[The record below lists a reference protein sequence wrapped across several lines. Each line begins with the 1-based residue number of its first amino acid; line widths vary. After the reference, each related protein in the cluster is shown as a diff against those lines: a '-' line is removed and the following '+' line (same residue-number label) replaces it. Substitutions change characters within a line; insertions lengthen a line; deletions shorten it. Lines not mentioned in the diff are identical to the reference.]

1 MSHYTIAFIVD
12 AENREDAKASIEDL
26 FNGGNDYSFWDAT
39 GFDYGEVMDGDG
51 KDLGVPRV
59 SPIDSKEGQALLQ
72 ELMRGMRGTW
82 VHYAKQLYR
91 KMRRARSRGVSFE
104 RMWEHYTENQVRYAA
119 HQLGSY
125 AGPAIAL
132 YEENGGGIAN
142 EVELRRHLTNRI
154 GVGETRFVVP
164 ADVHY

>member
-12 AENREDAKASIEDL
+12 AENREDAKAVVEDI

-39 GFDYGEVMDGDG
+39 GFDYGEVLDGDG
-51 KDLGVPRV
+51 EDPDVPRV
-59 SPIDSKEGQALLQ
+59 SPIDSVEGRALLQ

-104 RMWEHYTENQVRYAA
+104 RMWERYTENQMRYAA

-125 AGPAIAL
+125 GGPAISI
-132 YEENGGGIAN
+132 YEEHGGGIAN
-142 EVELRRHLTNRI
+142 EVGLSRHLTNPV
-154 GVGETRFVVP
+154 GDGETRFVVP

>member
-104 RMWEHYTENQVRYAA
+104 RMWEHYTENPMRYAA

-125 AGPAIAL
+125 AGPSIL
-132 YEENGGGIAN
+132 IYEENGGGIAN
-142 EVELRRHLTNRI
+142 EVELRRHL
-154 GVGETRFVVP
+154 GSKVGDGETRFLVP

>member
-12 AENREDAKASIEDL
+12 AENKEDAKASIEDL
-26 FNGGNDYSFWDAT
+26 FNGGSDYSFWDAT

-72 ELMRGMRGTW
+72 ELMRGMKGTW

-91 KMRRARSRGVSFE
+91 KMRRARSRGVSYE
-104 RMWEHYTENQVRYAA
+104 RMWEHYTENQMRYAA
-119 HQLGSY
+119 RQLGSY
-125 AGPAIAL
+125 GGPAISI
-132 YEENGGGIAN
+132 YEERGGGIAN
-142 EVELRRHLTNRI
+142 EVELCRHLTNRI
-154 GVGETRFVVP
+154 GGGETRFLVP
-164 ADVHY
+164 ADVHH

>member
-1 MSHYTIAFIVD
+1 MGHYMIAFIVD
-12 AENREDAKASIEDL
+12 AENKEDAKGVVEDL
-26 FNGGNDYSFWDAT
+26 FNGGKDYSFWDAT
-39 GFDYGEVMDGDG
+39 GFDYGEVVDGDG
-51 KDLGVPRV
+51 KDMDIPRV
-59 SPIDSKEGQALLQ
+59 LPIDSEEGQALLQ

-104 RMWEHYTENQVRYAA
+104 RMWEHYTENQLRHSA

-125 AGPAIAL
+125 AGPAISL

-142 EVELRRHLTNRI
+142 EVELRRHLASKV
-154 GVGETRFVVP
+154 GGGETRFVVP